1 MLFRLSPSA
10 LLITASQVALQHSA
24 RIVSRSFA
32 TIMAQC
38 DDNKWKDAK
47 TIYEF
52 NALDIDGNDV
62 SLEKYRGKVCIIV
75 NVACKC
81 GLTNK
86 NYAQLQ
92 EFHTQYADKGLAIL
106 AFPSNQFAGQEP
118 GSNEEIKK
126 FVNDTFGAKFDMFSK
141 IEVNGKN
148 AHPLYKYLK
157 KEQKGTLGD
166 FIKWNFTKFVI
177 NREGKPVHRYSPNT
191 DPNSFKKDVEKLL

>member
-1 MLFRLSPSA
+1 MFFRLLSPSA
-10 LLITASQVALQHSA
+10 LLITGTQIVVQHSS
-24 RIVSRSFA
+24 RIFSRSFT
-32 TIMAQC
+32 TIMAEG
-38 DDNKWKDAK
+38 DDNKWKEAK

-81 GLTNK
+81 GFTNK
-86 NYAQLQ
+86 NYTQLQ
-92 EFHTQYADKGLAIL
+92 DFYTKYADKGLAIL

-126 FVNDTFGAKFDMFSK
+126 FVNDTFGAKFDLFSK

-148 AHPLYKYLK
+148 AHPLFKFLK
-157 KEQKGTLGD
+157 KEQKGTFGD
-166 FIKWNFTKFVI
+166 FIKWNFTKFLI
-177 NREGKPVHRYSPNT
+177 NREGKPVSRYSPST
-191 DPNSFKKDVEKLL
+191 DPYVSYVLLLLG